1 MQTEQKVRGDWV
13 KLLFKMMFRAVIK
26 LQMKIDQSSIM
37 TEMTEMAKSNSQR
50 LCVVKTVTAQSFN
63 ISDKL
68 SDSLT

>member
-37 TEMTEMAKSNSQR
+37 TEMAKSNSQR
-50 LCVVKTVTAQSFN
+50 LCVVKTVTAESFN

>member
-13 KLLFKMMFRAVIK
+13 KSLFKMMFRAVVK

-37 TEMTEMAKSNSQR
+37 TEMAKSNSYR

>member
-13 KLLFKMMFRAVIK
+13 KLLFKMMFRAVVK
-26 LQMKIDQSSIM
+26 LQMKIDQSSI
-37 TEMTEMAKSNSQR
+37 MTEMAKSNSQR

>member
-1 MQTEQKVRGDWV
+1 MQTEQKVRADWV
-13 KLLFKMMFRAVIK
+13 KLLFKMMFRAVVK
-26 LQMKIDQSSIM
+26 LQMKIDQSSI
-37 TEMTEMAKSNSQR
+37 MTEMAKSNSQR

>member
-37 TEMTEMAKSNSQR
+37 TEMAKSNS
-50 LCVVKTVTAQSFN
+50 
-63 ISDKL
+63 
-68 SDSLT
+68 

>member
-13 KLLFKMMFRAVIK
+13 KLLFKIMFRAVIK
-26 LQMKIDQSSIM
+26 LQMKIDQSSI
-37 TEMTEMAKSNSQR
+37 MTEMAKSNSQR

>member
-37 TEMTEMAKSNSQR
+37 TEMAKSNSQR
-50 LCVVKTVTAQSFN
+50 LCVVKTVTTQSFN

>member
-13 KLLFKMMFRAVIK
+13 KLVFKMMFRAVIK
-26 LQMKIDQSSIM
+26 LQMKIDQSSI
-37 TEMTEMAKSNSQR
+37 MTEMAKSNSQR

>member
-37 TEMTEMAKSNSQR
+37 TEMAKSNSQR
-50 LCVVKTVTAQSFN
+50 LCVDKTVTAQSFN

>member
-37 TEMTEMAKSNSQR
+37 TEMAKSNSQR

>member
-37 TEMTEMAKSNSQR
+37 TEMAKSNSQR
-50 LCVVKTVTAQSFN
+50 LCVDKTVTAQSFN
-63 ISDKL
+63 ISDQL